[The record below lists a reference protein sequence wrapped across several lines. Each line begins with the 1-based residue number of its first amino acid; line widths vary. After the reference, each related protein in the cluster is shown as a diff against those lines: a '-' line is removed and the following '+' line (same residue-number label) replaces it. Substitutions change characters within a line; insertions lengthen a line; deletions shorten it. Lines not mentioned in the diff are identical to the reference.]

1 MKIKELTTKYPEL
14 TKLSERIGD
23 FELYPPQ
30 AEALKSGFLDGKN
43 LLLASPTSSGKT
55 LVAEIAMAVNKKR
68 GGKSIYL
75 VPLRSLAKEKYD
87 DFKELFNGELSVG
100 MSIGDLTTKDD
111 RIGKSDLI
119 VCSYEKFDSLIRHG
133 ASWIKDVSLV
143 IVDEVHLIDD
153 TSRGPVIEVLLTRLK
168 LLNKW
173 IVALSAT
180 IGNPTVLGQ
189 WLKAIVIQSSYRP
202 VKLLEGV
209 FNSEQVIFKND
220 ERVISAPDYPDLIN
234 NTLLNGKQSLIFV
247 SNRRS
252 AESVAEK
259 MGELVK
265 KSLSNTDL
273 TALNELSRRVLK
285 AISSPTTQC
294 KRLASC
300 IKNGTA
306 FNHAGLIN
314 EQKALI
320 ESAYRAGLI
329 KIISCTTVLAYG
341 VSLPAYMVVIRD
353 FKRFSDDGMNYFPVS
368 EYLQIAGRAGRSG
381 YDVEG
386 LSVLVTNGDS
396 ERELA
401 YNEYLCAKPSV
412 IVSKLGVEPVMRF
425 HALSLICD
433 GTSSSITTL
442 INFFKESFFGFDYG
456 GEEFIES
463 RVRIVTNDLVN
474 WGFINELNNH
484 LVPTK
489 LGMRVNELYLDPLSA
504 YKIIKG
510 LEEPVINPIG
520 FIHLASSCGEIQSIR
535 VQKNDY
541 PFILEELAVHED
553 ELIVQK
559 PSPFSYEYEGFMR
572 AFKTS
577 LMINEWI
584 SERGEDLLL
593 EEYGIPPGSLH
604 QLLANLEWILYSIGE
619 IADVK
624 QVKGVK
630 EFTNGLIL
638 RVKYGVKSDL
648 LTLVSLR
655 GIGRVRARKLYIN
668 GFKTVSEL
676 RSAGIE
682 KISKIIGPNTARKL
696 IDSLDP

>member
-1 MKIKELTTKYPEL
+1 
-14 TKLSERIGD
+14 
-23 FELYPPQ
+23 
-30 AEALKSGFLDGKN
+30 
-43 LLLASPTSSGKT
+43 
-55 LVAEIAMAVNKKR
+55 
-68 GGKSIYL
+68 
-75 VPLRSLAKEKYD
+75 
-87 DFKELFNGELSVG
+87 
-100 MSIGDLTTKDD
+100 
-111 RIGKSDLI
+111 
-119 VCSYEKFDSLIRHG
+119 
-133 ASWIKDVSLV
+133 
-143 IVDEVHLIDD
+143 
-153 TSRGPVIEVLLTRLK
+153 
-168 LLNKW
+168 
-173 IVALSAT
+173 
-180 IGNPTVLGQ
+180 
-189 WLKAIVIQSSYRP
+189 
-202 VKLLEGV
+202 
-209 FNSEQVIFKND
+209 
-220 ERVISAPDYPDLIN
+220 
-234 NTLLNGKQSLIFV
+234 
-247 SNRRS
+247 
-252 AESVAEK
+252 
-259 MGELVK
+259 
-265 KSLSNTDL
+265 
-273 TALNELSRRVLK
+273 
-285 AISSPTTQC
+285 
-294 KRLASC
+294 
-300 IKNGTA
+300 
-306 FNHAGLIN
+306 
-314 EQKALI
+314 
-320 ESAYRAGLI
+320 
-329 KIISCTTVLAYG
+329 
-341 VSLPAYMVVIRD
+341 
-353 FKRFSDDGMNYFPVS
+353 
-368 EYLQIAGRAGRSG
+368 
-381 YDVEG
+381 
-386 LSVLVTNGDS
+386 
-396 ERELA
+396 
-401 YNEYLCAKPSV
+401 
-412 IVSKLGVEPVMRF
+412 MRF

-630 EFTNGLIL
+630 
-638 RVKYGVKSDL
+638 SDL